1 MDAAILIV
9 SLVLAFIVVNAGQQ
23 LLMKIMGA
31 DTMFF
36 SMKTKLV
43 FVFVAF
49 LVIFGLIGKLFG
61 IA

>member
-9 SLVLAFIVVNAGQQ
+9 SLVLAFVVVNAGQQ

-36 SMKTKLV
+36 NMKTKLV

-49 LVIFGLIGKLFG
+49 LVIFGLIDKIFG
-61 IA
+61 VG